1 MSEVEPPRRP
11 PTYAQQIGGDD
22 CFLDPTA
29 MLDEL
34 AGLLTISLEVD
45 RFLAVA
51 DWKIRVSTIGQRSSG
66 QPLSVDFKASRKNV
80 EHDATLRLSVH
91 PSGWI
96 EARITVGALSRH
108 VFVERIYEEFEL
120 WPPGSPCTDTDS
132 GRMGKRCTWIQLEA
146 QHWPDMALLAEG
158 PFITVEPASNPPVR
172 T

>member
-1 MSEVEPPRRP
+1 MSEGEPPRKP
-11 PTYAQQIGGDD
+11 PTYAQPIGGDD

-34 AGLLTISLEVD
+34 ASLLTVGLDVD
-45 RFLAVA
+45 RSWIVRDWSILVVA
-51 DWKIRVSTIGQRSSG
+51 IGQRSCG

-80 EHDATLRLSVH
+80 EHDAALHLSVH

-96 EARITVGALSRH
+96 EARITVGAFPRH

-120 WPPGSPCTDTDS
+120 WPPGSTCTATDS
-132 GRMGKRCTWIQLEA
+132 GRMGKRCSWVQLEA
-146 QHWPDMALLAEG
+146 DQWPDLAPLSDG
-158 PFITVEPASNPPVR
+158 RFITINPTSDPPVR